1 MTNIAPC
8 LIHSHDPSGGPVV
21 RLGVPLLD
29 DYLEF
34 LSGRSRPNTVLA
46 VAYDLKVFFEIVGK
60 TPKRV
65 RPGDV
70 LGFMTAQRT
79 GQPSMSPQLQPV
91 HDQAGGVSA
100 RTLRRRLSSVSGLF
114 AFLHVRGDVA
124 TNPVPRGLP
133 TRRERQR
140 PRQGVPLVKVTRTL
154 PRILTPDEVDSLNGA
169 LRTHRDRA
177 MVAAMVLGGLRRCEV
192 IGLRL
197 GDLQV
202 AQRRVFITEGKGGH
216 QRLVPISR
224 RFFDHVC
231 AYLDSERPADAGTD
245 HVFLVLKRPRR
256 GQPLSAY
263 GLDEILDGARAR
275 AGLAHATC
283 HELRHTCLTPLRE
296 AGMALEAVQAQAGH
310 ASIESTRIY
319 LHLADDWLAS
329 QYRKAAEVIDAQV
342 FAAHPEGSIR

>member
-1 MTNIAPC
+1 MPTIVPC
-8 LIHSHDPSGGPVV
+8 LIHTHGSSGGLVV

-46 VAYDLKVFFEIVGK
+46 VAYDLKVIFEVVGK
-60 TPKRV
+60 PPKRV

-70 LGFMTAQRT
+70 LGFMTDQRT
-79 GQPSMSPQLQPV
+79 GQPSLSPQLQPV
-91 HDQAGGVSA
+91 QDQGGGVSA

-154 PRILTPDEVDSLNGA
+154 PRILAPAEVDALTGA

-202 AQRRVFITEGKGGH
+202 AQRRVFISEGKGGH

-263 GLDEILDGARAR
+263 GLDEILDGSRAR

-283 HELRHTCLTPLRE
+283 HELRHT
-296 AGMALEAVQAQAGH
+296 
-310 ASIESTRIY
+310 
-319 LHLADDWLAS
+319 
-329 QYRKAAEVIDAQV
+329 AA
-342 FAAHPEGSIR
+342 